1 MFLDG
6 QSMFLAFLNYVCRWF
21 NLWYHWTFSEIG
33 KEVGQTGLH
42 SGVVVCTP
50 TLHGSK
56 SQLGPFYADIP
67 CSPGTCVG
75 SSHGPKI
82 YFIGSLVNLI
92 EKWTWWT
99 KKKRKKTWQS
109 KVMCQFY
116 LKCNKKIPLNKQEV
130 VYLSTCILNL
140 C

>member
-1 MFLDG
+1 MKMFLDG
-6 QSMFLAFLNYVCRWF
+6 QSMFLAFLNYFCRWF

-56 SQLGPFYADIP
+56 SQLGPFYADIL

-92 EKWTWWT
+92 EKWTWWAKK
-99 KKKRKKTWQS
+99 KKKRKKKHDNQKSCVNFIWNVTKKYLWIS
-109 KVMCQFY
+109 K
-116 LKCNKKIPLNKQEV
+116 K
-130 VYLSTCILNL
+130 
-140 C
+140 